1 MNIFGI
7 GGAELVLIL
16 LIALVVAGP
25 KRMIEWAYHLGRW
38 MAKLR
43 QMWSQMMDVVQQEV
57 DAAGLDVQ
65 LPKELPTRQ
74 SVNQTINQAIKP
86 LTDPLRQTLD
96 EASLNQKPPPS
107 AATMRPSEQL
117 LAGRKLVRPNG
128 DAPAPS
134 PEPPAITPP
143 PAPSLGSWGNPAAG
157 DSTPPNPVP
166 SRFGT
171 WSQPAA
177 PTDSEDR
184 S

>member
-38 MAKLR
+38 VAKLR

-57 DAAGLDVQ
+57 DAAGLDVK

-74 SVNQTINQAIKP
+74 SLNQTINQAMKP

-96 EASLNQKPPPS
+96 EASLSQKPVS
-107 AATMRPSEQL
+107 APHTRRSEQL
-117 LAGRKLVRPNG
+117 LTGRKLTSGANG
-128 DAPAPS
+128 AAPS
-134 PEPPAITPP
+134 EAAAP
-143 PAPSLGSWGNPAAG
+143 PAPSLGSWSNPSVG
-157 DSTPPNPVP
+157 DSALLDSLS

-171 WSQPAA
+171 WSQLPAS
-177 PTDSEDR
+177 TDSEER